1 MQMPNSP
8 HTKSPKPSLTARAL
22 RALRRETR
30 RSFSAR
36 VAAVRGATLPA
47 LVLTAALA
55 ACSPDAS
62 REPLAPSAPSLAR
75 GGHGDAATKAKRIH
89 GTLEATETGVFRP
102 GTPPL
107 SVRHLEGTGTASH
120 LGRFTVVADFTLN
133 LATFTGGGSVT
144 YTAANGDVL
153 TGTATGRAVVGGGIA
168 AVTETV
174 TITGGTGRFAGAT
187 GTLTL
192 VRRVV
197 QATGTSSGTIEGTI
211 MIRK

>member
-55 ACSPDAS
+55 ARGPDAS

-75 GGHGDAATKAKRIH
+75 GGHGDAVTKAKRIR
-89 GTLEATETGVFRP
+89 GTLEATETGVPRP
-102 GTPPL
+102 GTPL
-107 SVRHLEGTGTASH
+107 IVRHLEGRGTASH

-133 LATFTGGGSVT
+133 LATFTASGSVT
-144 YTAANGDVL
+144 FTAANGDVL
-153 TGTATGRAVVGGGIA
+153 TGTVTGRAMVGGGIA
-168 AVTETV
+168 TVTETV

>member
-1 MQMPNSP
+1 MLHRPLALA
-8 HTKSPKPSLTARAL
+8 LTAL
-22 RALRRETR
+22 
-30 RSFSAR
+30 
-36 VAAVRGATLPA
+36 
-47 LVLTAALA
+47 ALA
-55 ACSPDAS
+55 ACNPDTAS
-62 REPLAPSAPSLAR
+62 NPLAPAASSLAR
-75 GGHGDAATKAKRIH
+75 GGQADAATKAKRIH
-89 GTLEATETGVFRP
+89 GTLEATETGVFQP

-107 SVRHLEGTGTASH
+107 SVRHLEGTGTGSH

-133 LATFTGGGSVT
+133 LATFTGSGSIT

-187 GTLTL
+187 GTLTV

-197 QATGTSSGTIEGTI
+197 QATGVSSGTIDGTI
-211 MIRK
+211 TLPK